1 MKTTF
6 PSLLLLTALAAP
18 AAPVAAQT
26 LPVSAAA
33 AAAAGSKATAPAPAA
48 KAAVAALNHATP
60 PLLTGTVA
68 DSLGRQ
74 GLPFATVLL
83 QAAADARTVLSTIT
97 DAQGAFRFEAVPA
110 GQYELR
116 VRYLGYKPSAPVAV
130 AVAAD
135 HASALPA
142 VLLAAD
148 RQLLKG
154 VTVKASR
161 PFIEQRADKLVLN
174 VAASPIAAG
183 GTAYDVLGRAPGV
196 LESGTGF
203 QLRGKSVTVL
213 LDGKATNLSG
223 GELKTMLSA
232 LPGNSLDQVEI
243 IANPS
248 ARYDA
253 NGAAIINLITAK
265 SRKFGTN
272 GTATVGVGSGQ
283 FGRTNAG
290 LNLNHRTEKLNL
302 YGGLDRL
309 DNKTYSTTSA
319 VRTAENGPRISESG
333 RDERQNHNNSAR
345 VGLDYQVS
353 ANTSLGFLL
362 KGSLNQRAR
371 TGSNL
376 AELDEAASGR
386 PLAASFVASAGSSQM
401 LNPAINLYF
410 KTKLDTL
417 GRTLSLNADYFG
429 YRKDTHTSYAT
440 QPLDGRFEN
449 AGPLALLRDNS
460 PVRNA
465 VRSASADFAQPIHHG
480 TLEAGLKTTFTTT
493 DNDIR
498 WEQALEGQPWAVDA
512 GKTNHFIY
520 RENVNAAYVSLN
532 RAGNN
537 VDVQL
542 GLRAEQTNTTGTS
555 LTTGQSTTRHYL
567 NLFPMMAAQYKLS
580 EKSRLGLSYSRK
592 IDRFQFGIVNPFV
605 TYVSQY
611 RYLQGNPN
619 IQPSYSHNF
628 ELTHS
633 FGDLLSTSL
642 SYGHHTNVLVE
653 SYTKNDASQVVV
665 SSYQNFGSAETVS
678 ASTTLMQPLLNGK
691 WSTVTTLGL
700 EYARVN
706 SAAVG
711 LRAARPSGYLS
722 SNHTVRLPH
731 GFKAEASAMYMS
743 PMTFGGVAFHS
754 RLSSSFGV
762 SKALFKAAATLT
774 LNVTDPF
781 NQQQTGYDVL
791 ANGVNSTNLDKI
803 ESRFVK
809 LNFSYKFGNQRVKA
823 SQRRRTGTEAE
834 QGRMEN

>member
-1 MKTTF
+1 MKTAATSF
-6 PSLLLLTALAAP
+6 LLLSALAAVPP
-18 AAPVAAQT
+18 AALAQT
-26 LPVSAAA
+26 PAAA
-33 AAAAGSKATAPAPAA
+33 TAKTSRPAA
-48 KAAVAALNHATP
+48 TQ
-60 PLLTGTVA
+60 PLSGTVA
-68 DSLGRQ
+68 DSLSQ
-74 GLPFATVLL
+74 QALPFATVLL
-83 QAAADARTVLSTIT
+83 QAAADAQNVLSTIT

-110 GQYELR
+110 GRYELR
-116 VRYLGYKPSAPVAV
+116 VRYLGYKTGAPVAV
-130 AVAAD
+130 TVAAD
-135 HASALPA
+135 QATTLPQ
-142 VLLAAD
+142 LRLAAD

-154 VTVKASR
+154 VTVTATK

-196 LESGTGF
+196 VENGAGF
-203 QLRGKSVTVL
+203 QLRGKAVTVL
-213 LDGKATNLSG
+213 LDGKTTSLSG
-223 GELKTMLSA
+223 EELKNMLGA
-232 LPGNSLDQVEI
+232 MAGNSLDQVEI

-265 SRKFGTN
+265 SRKLGTN
-272 GTATVGVGSGQ
+272 GTATVGVGTGQ
-283 FGRTNAG
+283 YGRYNAG
-290 LNLNHRTEKLNL
+290 LNLNHRTDKLNV

-309 DNKTYSTTSA
+309 ENQTYATTSA

-333 RDERQNHNNSAR
+333 REVRRSQNNSAR
-345 VGLDYQVS
+345 VGLDYQLS
-353 ANTSLGFLL
+353 TNTSMGFLL
-362 KGSLNQRAR
+362 KAGLNNR
-371 TGSNL
+371 TRSGSNL
-376 AELDEAASGR
+376 AELEEAASGR
-386 PLAASFVASAGSSQM
+386 PLVASLVSSVGTSQV
-401 LNPAINLYF
+401 LNPALNLYY
-410 KTKLDTL
+410 KTRLDTL

-429 YRKDTHTSYAT
+429 YRKDTHADYFTRPYGG
-440 QPLDGRFEN
+440 QFEP
-449 AGPLALLRDNS
+449 AGPLALLRENS
-460 PVRNA
+460 PARNS
-465 VRSASADFAQPIHHG
+465 VRSLSADFEQPIHHG

-493 DNDIR
+493 DNDIW

-520 RENVNAAYVSLN
+520 RENVNAAYTTLN
-532 RAGNN
+532 RTGNKM
-537 VDVQL
+537 DVQL

-555 LTTGQSTTRHYL
+555 LTTAQTTTRHYL
-567 NLFPMMAAQYKLS
+567 NLFPSVAAQYKLS
-580 EKSRLGLSYSRK
+580 EKSQVGLSYSRK

-619 IQPSYSHNF
+619 IRPSYSHNF

-633 FGDLLSTSL
+633 FGDLLSTSI
-642 SYGHHTNVLVE
+642 SYGHHTDVLVA
-653 SYTKNDASQVVV
+653 SYQKNDATQVVI
-665 SSYQNFGSAETVS
+665 SSFDNFGSAESIS
-678 ASTTLMQPLLNGK
+678 ASTTLMKPLLGGK

-706 SAAVG
+706 SATEG

-722 SNHTVRLPH
+722 SNHTIRLAH
-731 GFKAEASAMYMS
+731 GIKAEASAMYMS
-743 PMTFGGVAFHS
+743 PMTFGGVAFHA
-754 RLSSSFGV
+754 RISSSFGV
-762 SKALFKAAATLT
+762 SKSLFHEAATLT

-781 NQQQTGYDVL
+781 NKQQTGYDVL
-791 ANGVNSTNLDKI
+791 ANGINSTNLDKL